1 MIKKRGRPPKF
12 NKDEALEKALEVFWS
27 KGLTATSLD
36 DLATAMGMN
45 RPSIYNAFGDKLT
58 IYRSAMA
65 KFVEQLGQN
74 LDHTL
79 IKTTELKP
87 ALEGFYAGALD
98 VYFGNAEPR
107 GCFVSCTAPVEALA
121 HPEIKD
127 DLAAITKQVDNVLEQ
142 RLRQAQQDGDLA
154 LDKDPKVIAQLL
166 HATLQ
171 SMSIRARGGASKK
184 SLKKL
189 YLASIEMLC

>member
-1 MIKKRGRPPKF
+1 MIKRRGRPPKF

-65 KFVEQLGQN
+65 KFAEQLGQK
-74 LDHTL
+74 LDNTL
-79 IKTTELKP
+79 IKTTDLKL
-87 ALEGFYAGALD
+87 ALEGFYDGALD
-98 VYFGNAEPR
+98 VYFGNTEPR
-107 GCFVSCTAPVEALA
+107 GCFVTCTAPVEALA

-127 DLAAITKQVDNVLEQ
+127 DLAAITKHVDNVLEQ
-142 RLRQAQQDGDLA
+142 RLRQAQQDGELA

-171 SMSIRARGGASKK
+171 SMSIRARGGASKNT
-184 SLKKL
+184 LKKL